1 MAVPSISLANLGYTV
16 LLAWFLYLVAG
27 AVYRLYFHPLAK
39 FPGPKLAALT
49 GWYEFYHDIIRK
61 GRFIWK
67 LQELHDNY
75 GPIIRISPEELHIRD
90 SDYYEE
96 LYAAAAKKRDKY
108 VGWVAMAGA
117 PASSFAT
124 APHNLHRLRRSAL
137 NPFFSKRSINQTEAL
152 ITAKI
157 EQLCRRFEIALKTG
171 EIIRLDAAY
180 MALTMDIITHYC
192 FGESYNYL
200 DEDDFKLSWKETVIA
215 GSANGAFLRQFPWAL
230 PLLKKTPLSLLRKMN
245 PPAGHL
251 VAWQIMVRAQ
261 VDSIIARNKEG
272 KKTQGTTIFQA
283 LLDSDLPPEEKS
295 ADRLQDEGQTIVG
308 AGSETTAKS
317 LAVITF
323 YLLDDKKK
331 LARLREELK
340 TVMPSPTSP
349 VTLTTLEQLPYLTAV
364 INEGIRLMFGVTTRL
379 PRVSPN
385 EPLKYKDWVI
395 PPGTPVSESNY
406 FVHMDSNIFPDPESF
421 DPDRWLRAAEQG
433 FRLDRYLVSF
443 SKGSRI
449 LAYAELY
456 LTLAHVVSRFEINN
470 HDTTV
475 ERDIKL
481 DRDLF
486 VGVPRA
492 DSQGVRGKIVGL
504 RS

>member
-157 EQLCRRFEIALKTG
+157 EQLLALKTG